1 MSKLFKG
8 LGLLMDDNALHHKPL
23 AEQAAHWSAKSD
35 RAIEHEIH
43 LLDIA
48 KGQWLAGSVIAWL
61 GVSLTALA
69 IIADNLW
76 EHSYNPSFAK
86 IVLVLIIWVAML
98 FVLWLIANVF
108 DQKAGFARWFSAFA
122 SRAPLTRDSDSL
134 EEVAET
140 IELAK
145 RYPDVMAYK
154 LGVSAKRPLRHEDL
168 RIMRE
173 MGRQHRHAEL
183 ARELE
188 ALGPAD
194 LGHA

>member
-1 MSKLFKG
+1 MSNLFKG
-8 LGLLMDDNALHHKPL
+8 LGLLLDDNALHHKPL
-23 AEQAAHWSAKSD
+23 AVQAEHWSGKSNQT
-35 RAIEHEIH
+35 IEHEVH

-48 KGQWLAGSVIAWL
+48 KAQWLAGSVIAWL
-61 GVSLTALA
+61 GISFVALA

-76 EHSYNPSFAK
+76 HHSYNPSLPK
-86 IVLVLIIWVAML
+86 IVLVLLIWVAML
-98 FVLWLIANVF
+98 FVLWWIANVF

-122 SRAPLTRDSDSL
+122 SRAPLTRDSDTL

-154 LGVSAKRPLRHEDL
+154 LAVSAKRPLCHEDL

-188 ALGPAD
+188 SLGGQDPV
-194 LGHA
+194 HS